1 MQRLRQ
7 GFVDNYAKVKEAIVQ
22 SLSSMNRKTTIISLL
37 VFIALAG
44 CYYHWT
50 WSPILAA
57 FGGDNAIYFFTANLV
72 SPWKESLAVSSYY
85 AQHSQ
90 YPPLYPLVLGLL
102 GGGNSIL
109 LAHVVTTTFLLVSF
123 LVFYCWLVRE
133 KIYPVLALLIVL
145 LFALAP
151 GTYIQALSIHSEN
164 LYLLFSLLALFIAS
178 TARDS
183 DRALICVAML
193 VACSMLTRSAGIA
206 LLLGFLA
213 WLFLNRIRAR
223 YLLTAIALLP
233 VLAWNL
239 FKDQRSESYLDL
251 VKNHFGSNSAVEVVQ
266 QFAQQGVFMVDIWKA
281 NFTVGEAG
289 SVFLVVF
296 VILSV
301 AGVCLRAWNRQLDGL
316 YGLLYLGLI
325 VFWPYPAESARLLFP
340 LVPVLL
346 LGMFSLTGLPG
357 AEPGAIPG
365 ARHAGLLL
373 VTVFIVI
380 TLPNT
385 LLSISRF
392 NSPLEEGLKKFRRTY
407 AWQSSN
413 LAVASSGI
421 RSYRAM
427 AQALERAGTVIPED
441 QCVYSIKPAITGL
454 YSNRISKIPPKP
466 ALDDNEFNE
475 AISSGDCQ
483 YLVFYSFS
491 SPTFPIAY
499 YPWVR
504 IEDRIKIIEAY
515 YAEKGEGVEPVAV
528 LAKLSSPPDPG

>member
-1 MQRLRQ
+1 MQQPRQ
-7 GFVDNYAKVKEAIVQ
+7 DFVDEQAGMKETMVQ
-22 SLSSMNRKTTIISLL
+22 SSNARDRNTKIISLL

-57 FGGDNAIYFFTANLV
+57 FGGDNAIYFFTANLL
-72 SPWKESLAVSSYY
+72 SPWKESLVVSSYY

-109 LAHVVTTTFLLVSF
+109 LAHVVTTTFLLASF
-123 LVFYCWLVRE
+123 IVFYCWLLRE
-133 KIYPVLALLIVL
+133 KVYPALALLLVL
-145 LFALAP
+145 LFSLAP

-164 LYLLFSLLALFIAS
+164 LYLLFSLLALFVAS
-178 TARDS
+178 KARES
-183 DRALICVAML
+183 DRALTCVAIL

-206 LLLGFLA
+206 LLVAFLA
-213 WLFLNRIRAR
+213 WLFLNKIRKR
-223 YLLTAIALLP
+223 YLLAAIALLP
-233 VLAWNL
+233 VMAWNL

-251 VKNHFGSNSAVEVVQ
+251 VKNHFGDNSMLEVVQ
-266 QFAQQGVFMVDIWKA
+266 QFAHQALFMVDIWKA

-289 SVFLVVF
+289 SVFLVLF
-296 VILSV
+296 AILSV
-301 AGVCLRAWNRQLDGL
+301 AGVCLRAFNRHLDGL
-316 YGLLYLGLI
+316 YGLMYLGLI

-346 LGMFSLTGLPG
+346 LGMFGLAG
-357 AEPGAIPG
+357 FLD
-365 ARHAGLLL
+365 ARPAMQSRSQQVGLLL
-373 VTVFIVI
+373 VAVFIVI

-392 NSPLEEGLKKFRRTY
+392 NSPLEEGLEKFRRTY
-407 AWQSSN
+407 AWQASN
-413 LAVASSGI
+413 IGMASSGI
-421 RSYRAM
+421 KSYRAM
-427 AQALERAGTVIPED
+427 AQALERVGNVVPED

-466 ALDDNEFNE
+466 ALDDNEFDN
-475 AISSGDCQ
+475 AISSADCQ
-483 YLVFYSFS
+483 YFVFYSFS

-504 IEDRIKIIEAY
+504 IENRIKIIESY
-515 YAEKGEGVEPVAV
+515 YTEQGEGVEPVAV
-528 LAKLSSPPDPG
+528 LARLSSPPNPG